1 MNTFILVIHLIVA
14 VTLIALVLLQRS
26 EGGGLVGGTGDF
38 MSSRSVGNI
47 LTRLTS
53 IFGIIFFSTSLFL
66 AVLSSVSDSDSI
78 VDDLNETKLI
88 DQIDDINLN
97 DLPDLN

>member
-1 MNTFILVIHLIVA
+1 MNTFILVIHLIDA

-38 MSSRSVGNI
+38 MSSRSAGNI

-53 IFGIIFFSTSLFL
+53 IFGVIFFSTSLLL
-66 AVLSSVSDSDSI
+66 ALLSSVKDSDSI
-78 VDDLNETKLI
+78 VNDINQIEIIDEIEEIDLN
-88 DQIDDINLN
+88 N
-97 DLPDLN
+97 LPDLN

>member
-1 MNTFILVIHLIVA
+1 MESLLIFVNIVLAIILVII
-14 VTLIALVLLQRS
+14 ILLQRS

-38 MSSRSVGNI
+38 MSSRSAGNI

-53 IFGIIFFSTSLFL
+53 IFGVIFFSTSLLL
-66 AVLSSVSDSDSI
+66 AVLSSVNDSDSI
-78 VDDLNETKLI
+78 VNDLNEVEII
-88 DQIDDINLN
+88 DKIEDIDLN

>member
-38 MSSRSVGNI
+38 MSSRSAGNI

-53 IFGIIFFSTSLFL
+53 IFGVIFFSTSLLL
-66 AVLSSVSDSDSI
+66 ALLSSVKESDSI
-78 VDDLNETKLI
+78 VNDINQVEIIEEIEEIDLN
-88 DQIDDINLN
+88 N
-97 DLPDLN
+97 LPDLN

>member
-1 MNTFILVIHLIVA
+1 MNTFILVIHLIVS

-38 MSSRSVGNI
+38 MSSRSAGNI

-53 IFGIIFFSTSLFL
+53 IFGVIFFSTSLLL
-66 AVLSSVSDSDSI
+66 AVLSSVNDSDSI
-78 VDDLNETKLI
+78 VNDLNEVEII
-88 DQIDDINLN
+88 DQIEDIDLN
-97 DLPDLN
+97 DLPGKS

>member
-38 MSSRSVGNI
+38 MSSRSAGNI

-53 IFGIIFFSTSLFL
+53 IFGVIFFSTSLLL
-66 AVLSSVSDSDSI
+66 ALLSSVKESDSI
-78 VDDLNETKLI
+78 VNDINQGEIIDEIEEIDLN
-88 DQIDDINLN
+88 N
-97 DLPDLN
+97 LPDLN